1 MKLDV
6 LVFAAHPD
14 DAEMSCG
21 GTICKLVD
29 AGNKIGIVDLTRG
42 ELGTR
47 GSAELRKKEAALA
60 SEIMGLAVRENL
72 GFRDGFFEN
81 NEAHQIAIIQQIR
94 RFQPKLLLVNAILDR
109 HPDHGKAA
117 KLVKDAAFLSGL
129 RKISTSW
136 EGNFQ
141 EAWRPAKLFSY
152 IQDHRLAPDFVV
164 DISSYFEQKW
174 KAIQAY
180 SSQFYNPESDD
191 PETYLSSQAFMKF
204 LEARHR
210 DVGHLVGAEFGEG
223 FQSETPLKIQSPLD
237 LI

>member
-21 GTICKLVD
+21 GTLCKLIDEGKKV
-29 AGNKIGIVDLTRG
+29 GIVDLTRG
-42 ELGTR
+42 EMGTR
-47 GSAELRKKEAALA
+47 GTPEIRAQEAKKAA
-60 SEIMGLAVRENL
+60 EIMGLTIRVNL
-72 GFRDGFFEN
+72 GFRDAFFVHD
-81 NEAHQIAIIQQIR
+81 EAHQLAIIQQIR
-94 RFQPKLLLVNAILDR
+94 RFQPDILLGNAVIDR

-117 KLVKDAAFLSGL
+117 KLVRDSAFLSGL
-129 RKISTSW
+129 RKITTSL
-136 EGNFQ
+136 EGQLQ
-141 EAWRPAKLFSY
+141 EPWRPKRMFTY
-152 IQDHRLAPDFVV
+152 IQDHRLQPDFVV
-164 DISSYFEQKW
+164 DVTPYFGLKW
-174 KAIQAY
+174 EAIKAY

-191 PETYLSSQAFMKF
+191 PQTYLSSQAFLKF

-223 FQSETPLKIQSPLD
+223 FQSETPLKINSPLD

>member
-21 GTICKLVD
+21 GTICKLIDQGKKV
-29 AGNKIGIVDLTRG
+29 GIIDLTRG

-47 GSAELRKKEAALA
+47 GSAELRKKEAAKA
-60 SEIMGLAVRENL
+60 SEIMGLSVRKNL

-94 RFQPKLLLVNAILDR
+94 AYQPELLLVNAIHDR
-109 HPDHGKAA
+109 HPDHGKGS

-129 RKISTSW
+129 RKISTSLNG
-136 EGNFQ
+136 EFQ
-141 EAWRPAKLFSY
+141 EAWRPKKIFSY
-152 IQDHRLAPDFVV
+152 IQDHRLQPDFVV
-164 DISSYFEQKW
+164 DISAYFDQKW
-174 KAIQAY
+174 QSILAY

-191 PETYLSSQAFMKF
+191 PQTYLSSQAFIKF

-210 DVGHLVGAEFGEG
+210 DVGHLIGAEFGEG
-223 FQSETPLKIQSPLD
+223 FQSETPLKVGSPLD
-237 LI
+237 LV